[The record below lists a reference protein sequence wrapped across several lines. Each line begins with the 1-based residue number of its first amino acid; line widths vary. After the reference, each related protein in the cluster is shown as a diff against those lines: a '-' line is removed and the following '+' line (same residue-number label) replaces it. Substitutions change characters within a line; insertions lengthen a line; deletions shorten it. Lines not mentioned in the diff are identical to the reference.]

1 MDFASAPIPSLA
13 GDSSDKTQQKR
24 GFFWSAWSLL
34 YGEDGG
40 KSMIQTLF
48 NQSNYVV
55 TKKLLDATVLR
66 HQAIAGNLANVET
79 PNYKRLDVAP
89 SFQAELSNAVKANDP
104 GQIANIPIPT
114 LSVDPM
120 AVASNRDG
128 NSVNLEQEMLAMNE
142 NSLAHTLEAQ
152 LITGSMLKLRMA
164 ITGRS

>member
-1 MDFASAPIPSLA
+1 
-13 GDSSDKTQQKR
+13 
-24 GFFWSAWSLL
+24 
-34 YGEDGG
+34 
-40 KSMIQTLF
+40 MIQVLF

-79 PNYKRLDVAP
+79 PNYRRIDVAP
-89 SFQAELSNAVKANDP
+89 SFQTELVAAVKANDP
-104 GQIANIPIPT
+104 DRIANLQSPS
-114 LSVDPM
+114 LSIDPM

-142 NSLAHTLEAQ
+142 NSLAHTLETQ
-152 LITGSMLKLRMA
+152 LITGTMLKLRMA

>member
-1 MDFASAPIPSLA
+1 VDFASAPIPSLA

-24 GFFWSAWSLL
+24 VFFWSAWSLL

>member
-1 MDFASAPIPSLA
+1 
-13 GDSSDKTQQKR
+13 
-24 GFFWSAWSLL
+24 
-34 YGEDGG
+34 
-40 KSMIQTLF
+40 MIQTLF

-79 PNYKRLDVAP
+79 PNYKRIDVAP
-89 SFQAELSNAVKANDP
+89 SFQAQLSNAVKANDP
-104 GQIANIPIPT
+104 GQIANIPVPT

>member
-1 MDFASAPIPSLA
+1 
-13 GDSSDKTQQKR
+13 
-24 GFFWSAWSLL
+24 
-34 YGEDGG
+34 
-40 KSMIQTLF
+40 
-48 NQSNYVV
+48 
-55 TKKLLDATVLR
+55 
-66 HQAIAGNLANVET
+66 
-79 PNYKRLDVAP
+79 
-89 SFQAELSNAVKANDP
+89 LSTAVKANDP
-104 GQIANIPIPT
+104 SQIANIPVPT

>member
-1 MDFASAPIPSLA
+1 
-13 GDSSDKTQQKR
+13 
-24 GFFWSAWSLL
+24 
-34 YGEDGG
+34 
-40 KSMIQTLF
+40 MIQSLF

-79 PNYKRLDVAP
+79 PNYKRIDVAP
-89 SFQAELSNAVKANDP
+89 SFQTELVAAVKAND
-104 GQIANIPIPT
+104 GDRIANLSAPILSDDPT
-114 LSVDPM
+114 

-142 NSLAHTLEAQ
+142 NNLAHSLETQ

>member
-1 MDFASAPIPSLA
+1 
-13 GDSSDKTQQKR
+13 
-24 GFFWSAWSLL
+24 
-34 YGEDGG
+34 
-40 KSMIQTLF
+40 MIQSLF

-79 PNYKRLDVAP
+79 PNYKRIDVAP
-89 SFQAELSNAVKANDP
+89 SFQTELVAAVKAND
-104 GQIANIPIPT
+104 GDRIANVPSPT
-114 LSVDPM
+114 LSIDPT

-128 NSVNLEQEMLAMNE
+128 NSVNLDQEMLAMNE
-142 NSLAHTLEAQ
+142 NSLAHGLETQ

>member
-1 MDFASAPIPSLA
+1 
-13 GDSSDKTQQKR
+13 
-24 GFFWSAWSLL
+24 
-34 YGEDGG
+34 
-40 KSMIQTLF
+40 MIQALF
-48 NQSNYVV
+48 NQSNYLV

-79 PNYKRLDVAP
+79 PNYQRIDVAP
-89 SFQAELSNAVKANDP
+89 SFQTELFNAVKADDP
-104 GQIANIPIPT
+104 AQIAGVSAPT
-114 LSVDPM
+114 LSVDPS

-142 NSLAHTLEAQ
+142 NSLAHTLETQ

>member
-1 MDFASAPIPSLA
+1 
-13 GDSSDKTQQKR
+13 
-24 GFFWSAWSLL
+24 
-34 YGEDGG
+34 
-40 KSMIQTLF
+40 MIQSLF

-79 PNYKRLDVAP
+79 PNYKRIDVAP
-89 SFQAELSNAVKANDP
+89 SFQTELVNAVKADDSSR
-104 GQIANIPIPT
+104 IANVPAPSLTIDPT
-114 LSVDPM
+114 

-142 NSLAHTLEAQ
+142 NGLAHALETQ

>member
-1 MDFASAPIPSLA
+1 
-13 GDSSDKTQQKR
+13 
-24 GFFWSAWSLL
+24 
-34 YGEDGG
+34 
-40 KSMIQTLF
+40 MIQVLF

-79 PNYKRLDVAP
+79 PNYKRIDVAP
-89 SFQAELSNAVKANDP
+89 SFQTELVAAVKANDP
-104 GQIANIPIPT
+104 DRIANLQSPS
-114 LSVDPM
+114 LSIDPM

-142 NSLAHTLEAQ
+142 NSLAHTLETQ
-152 LITGSMLKLRMA
+152 LITGTMLKLRMA

>member
-1 MDFASAPIPSLA
+1 
-13 GDSSDKTQQKR
+13 
-24 GFFWSAWSLL
+24 
-34 YGEDGG
+34 
-40 KSMIQTLF
+40 MIQTLF

-55 TKKLLDATVLR
+55 TKKLLDSTVLR

-79 PNYKRLDVAP
+79 PNYKRIDVAP
-89 SFQAELSNAVKANDP
+89 SFQAELFNAVKANDP
-104 GQIANIPIPT
+104 GQIASVQVPT
-114 LSVDPM
+114 LSVDPT

>member
-1 MDFASAPIPSLA
+1 
-13 GDSSDKTQQKR
+13 
-24 GFFWSAWSLL
+24 
-34 YGEDGG
+34 
-40 KSMIQTLF
+40 MIQSLF

-55 TKKLLDATVLR
+55 TKKLLDATVMR

-79 PNYKRLDVAP
+79 PNYKRLDVSP
-89 SFQAELSNAVKANDP
+89 SFQAQLVNAVKAGDSSRIASVAAPSLTEDP
-104 GQIANIPIPT
+104 T
-114 LSVDPM
+114 

>member
-1 MDFASAPIPSLA
+1 VDFASAPIPSLA

-34 YGEDGG
+34 YEENGG

>member
-1 MDFASAPIPSLA
+1 
-13 GDSSDKTQQKR
+13 
-24 GFFWSAWSLL
+24 
-34 YGEDGG
+34 
-40 KSMIQTLF
+40 MIQVLF

-79 PNYKRLDVAP
+79 PNYKRIDVAP
-89 SFQAELSNAVKANDP
+89 SFQTELVAAVKANDP
-104 GQIANIPIPT
+104 DQIANLQSPS
-114 LSVDPM
+114 LSIDPM

-142 NSLAHTLEAQ
+142 NSLAHTLETQ
-152 LITGSMLKLRMA
+152 LITGTMLKLRMA